1 MDNIFLDDDI
11 EMNENNY
18 VNENNIIDRDN
29 NLVQC
34 ENNEQG
40 LYDIDKL
47 IVKDVHRENILLS
60 SNDTEDISY
69 DSKTLRFNL
78 NNNKAGGIQYKKNV
92 IGFRLNECIYTSPVN
107 NITKANR
114 TITLSHSGSGEVPLS
129 PQIEIGYYTIYT
141 LQNAINSLSTSLEM
155 TYNAQ
160 QQKYFIQNIGIGD
173 ITVLLTSDAN
183 KLLSDANKLLR
194 DCGFLKGL
202 LALKQGSDPVPAD
215 THPSLNIGT
224 YIDIVVD
231 EIPYKACKQN
241 PKGFNIVHRVPIRS
255 DSGSSI
261 VYYKSN
267 FIDHNFQHLF
277 YPLNLST
284 LTIHLYMD
292 GNELTLENLTI
303 SFEFEL
309 VILNK

>member
-1 MDNIFLDDDI
+1 MDNIFLDDDV

-47 IVKDVHRENILLS
+47 ILKDVHRENILLS
-60 SNDTEDISY
+60 SNDTEDISH
-69 DSKTLRFNL
+69 DSKTLKFNL
-78 NNNKAGGIQYKKNV
+78 NNNGAGGIQYKKNV
-92 IGFRLNECIYTSPVN
+92 IGFRLNECIFTSPVY
-107 NITKANR
+107 NITNANNKITHSDS
-114 TITLSHSGSGEVPLS
+114 TITVDV
-129 PQIEIGYYTIYT
+129 GYYTIYT
-141 LQNAINSLSTSLEM
+141 LQNAINSFSDNVTLDLK
-155 TYNAQ
+155 YNAQ
-160 QQKYFIQNIGIGD
+160 QQKYSIKNTGSSD
-173 ITVLLTSDAN
+173 ITVDLLEN
-183 KLLSDANKLLR
+183 ENQLLK
-194 DCGFLKGL
+194 DCGFTKLGML
-202 LALKQGSDPVPAD
+202 EAGTDRPAD
-215 THPSLNIGT
+215 THPSLIIGT

-241 PKGFNIVHRVPIRS
+241 PKGFNIVHRLPIRS

-292 GNELTLENLTI
+292 GKELTLENLTI

>member
-1 MDNIFLDDDI
+1 MDNIFLDST
-11 EMNENNY
+11 EMNEQNY
-18 VNENNIIDRDN
+18 VNENNIIDRDI

-34 ENNEQG
+34 ENNEEG

-47 IVKDVHRENILLS
+47 IVKDVYRENILLS
-60 SNDTEDISY
+60 SNDTGVEQGP
-69 DSKTLRFNL
+69 DSKTLKFNL
-78 NNNKAGGIQYKKNV
+78 NNNGAGGIQYKKNV
-92 IGFRLNECIYTSPVN
+92 IGFRLNECILTSPVY
-107 NITKANR
+107 NITNANN
-114 TITLSHSGSGEVPLS
+114 TITYSGSMITIEV
-129 PQIEIGYYTIYT
+129 GYYTIYT
-141 LQNAINSLSTSLEM
+141 LQNAINFSDNGTLELK
-155 TYNAQ
+155 YDPQ
-160 QQKYFIQNIGIGD
+160 RQKYSIKNTGNSD
-173 ITVLLTSDAN
+173 ITVNLIENKNQLL
-183 KLLSDANKLLR
+183 K
-194 DCGFLKGL
+194 DCGFTKLEGL
-202 LALKQGSDPVPAD
+202 SVGTDRLAD
-215 THPSLNIGT
+215 THPSLIIGT

-241 PKGFNIVHRVPIRS
+241 PKGFNIVHRLPIRS

-292 GNELTLENLTI
+292 GKELTLGNLTI